1 MQEIDYLRLI
11 AFILSLNLT
20 YQFMKDIKA
29 AINKCIDN
37 LSRREKM
44 NDLMNQIASAGDING
59 TLPEMRILVGLFLFT
74 FIIIV
79 MSSIFIALKNLGGK
93 G

>member
-20 YQFMKDIKA
+20 YQLVKDIKA
-29 AINKCIDN
+29 AINK
-37 LSRREKM
+37 
-44 NDLMNQIASAGDING
+44 LMENIS
-59 TLPEMRILVGLFLFT
+59 
-74 FIIIV
+74 
-79 MSSIFIALKNLGGK
+79 K